1 MRISDW
7 SSDVCSS
14 DLALRRARL
23 GRVQTALRKLPWTS
37 LQSGD
42 LDLALTHAHK
52 RAHKAHARARRK
64 GRDRDW
70 HRWRRRVRLL
80 LYARAVLAAAGVD
93 VEPPKAAGL
102 RRDGALGFARDLA
115 VLKGVFVPRGV

>member
-80 LYARAVLAAAGVD
+80 LYARDVLAAAGVD
-93 VEPPKAAGL
+93 VEIGRASC
-102 RRDGALGFARDLA
+102 RER
-115 VLKGVFVPRGV
+115 VCQYV

>member
-14 DLALRRARL
+14 DL
-23 GRVQTALRKLPWTS
+23 
-37 LQSGD
+37 
-42 LDLALTHAHK
+42 

-80 LYARAVLAAAGVD
+80 LYARDVLAAAGVD
-93 VEPPKAAGL
+93 VEPPKAADL
-102 RRDGALGFARDLA
+102 RLAAALGFAQDLA
-115 VLKGVFVPRGV
+115 VLKCDCVAGAVFSGAGRTALKSLLHKRLQQI